1 MWGTGRKAKCVGME
15 FTGNVALVLLSLQ
28 ESRADALAHCLASLC
43 MSPSCYISDLW
54 L

>member
-1 MWGTGRKAKCVGME
+1 MSGTGRKAKCVGTE
-15 FTGNVALVLLSLQ
+15 FTGNVAFVLLSLQ
-28 ESRADALAHCLASLC
+28 ESRADAQARCLASLC